1 MTKQAHNTPAIAA
14 YDRITSAAYDL
25 LEAAESYINATTQ
38 NGLDAAIE
46 KTKAAIAKAKG
57 IQL

>member
-1 MTKQAHNTPAIAA
+1 MTKQAHNAPAIAA

-57 IQL
+57 E